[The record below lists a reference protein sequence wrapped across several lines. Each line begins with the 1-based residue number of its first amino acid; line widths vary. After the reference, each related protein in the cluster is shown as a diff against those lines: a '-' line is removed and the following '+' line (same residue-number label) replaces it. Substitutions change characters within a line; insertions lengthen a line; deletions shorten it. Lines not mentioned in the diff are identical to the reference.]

1 MEQSEILERAKALG
15 KQLADNPRV
24 KAYLE
29 AQQGL
34 QRNEHARKMLRDYQ
48 LLAEKLQRQQAE
60 GKRVTEQ
67 DAEQLG
73 KLEQELAGSD
83 AIKAWLK
90 AQSDYVDLMYRVDRS
105 IQEGLAEAIGGP
117 AVAQQAASGQ
127 RGPAGQ
133 PFVPRIVPPP
143 GGKAEA

>member
-15 KQLADNPRV
+15 KLLADNPRV

-29 AQQGL
+29 TQQGL
-34 QRNEHARKMLRDYQ
+34 QRDERARKLLRDYQ

-60 GKRVTEQ
+60 GKQIAPQ

-73 KLEQELAGSD
+73 KFEQDLATND
-83 AIKAWLK
+83 AVKVWLR

-105 IQEGLAEAIGGP
+105 IQEGLAEAMGRPSASQQKAGAQGP
-117 AVAQQAASGQ
+117 A
-127 RGPAGQ
+127 
-133 PFVPRIVPPP
+133 FTPRIVPPP

>member
-15 KQLADNPRV
+15 KQLADNMRV
-24 KAYLE
+24 KAYLA

-34 QRNEHARKMLRDYQ
+34 QRDEQARKLLRDYQ
-48 LLAEKLQRQQAE
+48 LLAEKLQHQQAE
-60 GKRVTEQ
+60 GKRIADQ

-73 KLEQELAGSD
+73 RFEQQLAMND
-83 AIKAWLK
+83 TVKAWLK

-117 AVAQQAASGQ
+117 AARQQGAHSQ
-127 RGPAGQ
+127 HGPASQ
-133 PFVPRIVPPP
+133 PFTPRIVTPPS
-143 GGKAEA
+143 GEAEA